1 MHGKI
6 DMDRYIGEHLS
17 ELVFKKTLYIK
28 EVINMSA
35 FGGQNM
41 TKEERLAAAAK
52 GAKTRSETAKK
63 RKSQRELLR
72 TALDMSIAG
81 VPALQKLAKQL
92 GVDGYCSLQEL
103 MTVKLVVNTLKDG
116 KIKDLESVVN
126 LLGEKQTGG
135 QYGVLGDVLEFMK
148 EIKGADSNGE

>member
-1 MHGKI
+1 
-6 DMDRYIGEHLS
+6 
-17 ELVFKKTLYIK
+17 
-28 EVINMSA
+28 MSA

-103 MTVKLVVNTLKDG
+103 MTVKLIVNTLKDG

-126 LLGEKQTGG
+126 LLGEKQSGG

-148 EIKGADSNGE
+148 EIKRADVDGE

>member
-1 MHGKI
+1 
-6 DMDRYIGEHLS
+6 
-17 ELVFKKTLYIK
+17 
-28 EVINMSA
+28 MSA

-52 GAKTRSETAKK
+52 GAKTRSEMAKK

-103 MTVKLVVNTLKDG
+103 MTVKLIVNTLKDG

-126 LLGEKQTGG
+126 LLGEKQTSG

>member
-1 MHGKI
+1 
-6 DMDRYIGEHLS
+6 
-17 ELVFKKTLYIK
+17 
-28 EVINMSA
+28 
-35 FGGQNM
+35 M

-103 MTVKLVVNTLKDG
+103 MTVKLIVNTLKDG
-116 KIKDLESVVN
+116 KIKDLESVVK
-126 LLGEKQTGG
+126 LLGEKQSGG

-148 EIKGADSNGE
+148 EIKGADVDGE